1 MGTKGCKGYHRRR
14 VESTGVDIRVS
25 DAMDKE
31 KKIKSVLGYVVVS
44 GQYGEGTLQVCQSA
58 RVICVLGFVCAVYNN
73 KK

>member
-1 MGTKGCKGYHRRR
+1 
-14 VESTGVDIRVS
+14 
-25 DAMDKE
+25 MDKE